1 MLYRIHCLCTW
12 GGVGKLLLVVH
23 CSLLGW
29 KVTPSM
35 HFYTVH
41 ICIYNYIAMFWT
53 RILLYLLVS
62 VSYKSWSITGDF
74 FFFFSRK
81 NMLVIFVSLSSWS
94 SPLVAHTGI
103 RNGFLEELREA
114 RLFLHESCPT
124 ADCTGGWGERGKLT
138 QVLLLKHA
146 LSHGKTHTRTII
158 LFVFYLIVPEYF
170 FLMSSWRNYS

>member
-74 FFFFSRK
+74 YFFFSRK
-81 NMLVIFVSLSSWS
+81 KMLVIFVSLSSWS

-103 RNGFLEELREA
+103 RNGFLEELRSEA
-114 RLFLHESCPT
+114 VFAWELPNCWLYR
-124 ADCTGGWGERGKLT
+124 GGGGEGEAHSSFAFK
-138 QVLLLKHA
+138 A
-146 LSHGKTHTRTII
+146 C
-158 LFVFYLIVPEYF
+158 FVPWQNSYTY
-170 FLMSSWRNYS
+170 NYSLCILSNSAWIFFF